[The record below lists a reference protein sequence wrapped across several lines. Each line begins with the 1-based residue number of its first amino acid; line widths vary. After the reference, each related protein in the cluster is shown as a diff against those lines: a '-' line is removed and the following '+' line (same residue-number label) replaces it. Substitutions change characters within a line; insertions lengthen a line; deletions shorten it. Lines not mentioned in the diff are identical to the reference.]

1 MHVLCPILMCCCCR
15 YKGGVY
21 AEAVKR
27 VHLNHVVSII
37 GWGVEEGVE
46 YWIIRNSWVSCF
58 CFCLLA
64 AACTA
69 RWDTVCHVLTCW
81 LLKRDE
87 WSTGSSGTHG

>member
-1 MHVLCPILMCCCCR
+1 MCCCCCCR

-46 YWIIRNSWVSCF
+46 YWIIRNSWVRAGC
-58 CFCLLA
+58 CC
-64 AACTA
+64 
-69 RWDTVCHVLTCW
+69 
-81 LLKRDE
+81 
-87 WSTGSSGTHG
+87 